1 MKLESLSSSLFVAL
15 GRDESALVI
24 GGASVVPIR
33 EDTFET
39 QPTGGTIWSNTFVNG
54 TYVGNDKDII
64 TD

>member
-1 MKLESLSSSLFVAL
+1 MKLESLNSSLFVTL

-24 GGASVVPIR
+24 GGAQVAPPSDTVVK
-33 EDTFET
+33 

-54 TYVGNDKDII
+54 EYVGNDKDII